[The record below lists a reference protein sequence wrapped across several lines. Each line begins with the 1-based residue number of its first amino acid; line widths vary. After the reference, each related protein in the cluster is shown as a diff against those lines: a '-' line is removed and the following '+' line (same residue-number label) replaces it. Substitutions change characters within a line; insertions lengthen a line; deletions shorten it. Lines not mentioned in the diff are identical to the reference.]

1 MNGVAI
7 RDGFAG
13 NGMGWV
19 RDKSYRSLIE
29 FILKFVD
36 HRIFLSSIRFS
47 IFHFQFNKKNLA
59 ILSI

>member
-1 MNGVAI
+1 MI
-7 RDGFAG
+7 RDGFEG
-13 NGMGWV
+13 NGIGLM

-47 IFHFQFNKKNLA
+47 IFHFQFNKKNFA
-59 ILSI
+59 ILSIK